1 MTHSPTRADSFI
13 RLRRYK
19 SFTFYLLTYLLT
31 YLLYSNV
38 NDITITTGTT
48 GTIMPPPTLDPP
60 VAIMPSPTLD
70 PPVAIMPQP
79 TLDPPV
85 AIMPPPTLDPP
96 VAIMPKPTLW
106 KPVEAS
112 IDAWESNNDFFQAV
126 TSVMYRVRQNKIS
139 QRENRDIYTMQEYF
153 YRKFSTFYSS
163 HK

>member
-60 VAIMPSPTLD
+60 VAIMPK
-70 PPVAIMPQP
+70 
-79 TLDPPV
+79 
-85 AIMPPPTLDPP
+85 PTLDPP

>member
-48 GTIMPPPTLDPP
+48 GT
-60 VAIMPSPTLD
+60 
-70 PPVAIMPQP
+70 
-79 TLDPPV
+79 
-85 AIMPPPTLDPP
+85 IMPPPTLDPP